1 VVQRTVGVAVVALGL
16 LCGAGAEAQ
25 QNPNTGAGQST
36 SVSGNQASI
45 NTLQNAIANAPAT
58 ATQPLVTATD
68 QVSVT
73 AQGET
78 RDVQTV
84 DSKALLQEAPGTSTI
99 QLMNRLPS
107 VSVTAADPYGAYEW
121 ALHISVRGFD
131 QNQLGFTLDD
141 VPLGDMSY
149 GNLNGLHITRALID
163 ENLGSA
169 KISQGT
175 GGLDVA
181 SNSNLGGAIQYYSDD
196 PSDKRGFQVSQSF
209 GSFNGH
215 RSFARFDSGLLPTHT
230 KFFFDGVFQLSDKWK
245 SAGQRDQ
252 KYYQFN
258 TKVEQFIGSKGMLT
272 FYADYDNRAEVD
284 YQDLNKVWASKLGYR
299 WDNYGNWGDALQAA
313 NAYNAQGGGG
323 KVFAG
328 IPTVFPYPVST
339 LQSGFGD
346 LSNDPEDAG
355 YFGGG
360 GLRKDLLTYLKYQT
374 AITSHLNLKTTIY
387 GHSNKGVGTW
397 YTPYNPTYDNTGTEV
412 SPISMRTSE
421 YGIQRGGVVSS
432 LSYET
437 TRNTLE
443 GGVWFE
449 RENFTLARRYYATS
463 LASPIHS
470 LYDFPT
476 DPFYTMWAYD
486 FGTTVYQIHLQ
497 DQYKLRNNVTLSAG
511 FKTAETSTT
520 GNISNYDSGVIHAG
534 TALSSYAQGTLTSGK
549 PFMPQ
554 VGVNWKLDKENEVF
568 ADVAENTRAFQ
579 TGGNGFATSP
589 WGTSQ
594 AGFNSLTNNLKAESS
609 WSEEAGYRHTGKM
622 IVAQANYFHVNFSN
636 RLLAIAQGPAI
647 AGAAALLANV
657 GGVTT
662 NGVDGAIQVRTQSG
676 WSLYN
681 ALTLNKSAYD
691 SNYNVTNSSGV
702 VTTIETAGKIAVDS
716 PEFLYKNE
724 LQYATPKNIEIHIAS
739 DYMSKRYFTYTN
751 DNSVGGRF
759 IANFGT
765 SYHVD
770 EVGIFDQLK
779 LQLNVTN
786 LANTKYWSAIGT
798 NSFLASDPTSVDL
811 NTLQVGA
818 PRTISGAFSMRF

>member
-1 VVQRTVGVAVVALGL
+1 MVATSL
-16 LCGAGAEAQ
+16 LCGASLEAQ
-25 QNPNTGAGQST
+25 QNLGQAPSPQ
-36 SVSGNQASI
+36 GNQAQI
-45 NTLQNAIANAPAT
+45 ATLQTAIANAAAASPT
-58 ATQPLVTATD
+58 TPQVTATD

-84 DSKALLQEAPGTSTI
+84 DAKALLQEAPGTSTI

-163 ENLGSA
+163 ENLGEA
-169 KISQGT
+169 RISQGT
-175 GGLDVA
+175 AGLDVA
-181 SNSNLGGAIQYYSDD
+181 SNSNLGGAIQYFSND
-196 PSDKRGFQVSQSF
+196 PSDKRGVQLSQSF
-209 GSFNGH
+209 GSFDGH
-215 RSFARFDSGLLPTHT
+215 RSFARYDSGLLPTHT
-230 KFFFDGVFQLSDKWK
+230 KFFIDGVFQLSDKWK

-299 WDNYGNWGDALQAA
+299 WDNYGNWGQALQAA
-313 NAYNAQGGGG
+313 NAYNAIEGNH
-323 KVFAG
+323 VFAG
-328 IPTVFPYPVST
+328 IPTTFPYPVNT
-339 LQSGFGD
+339 LQSSPTD

-360 GLRKDLLTYLKYQT
+360 GLRKDFLTYLKYQT

-387 GHSNKGVGTW
+387 GHTNKGVGTW
-397 YTPYNPTYDNTGTEV
+397 YTPYDPTYDNTGTEI

-437 TRNTLE
+437 ARNTLE

-449 RENFTLARRYYATS
+449 RENFTLARRYYGTT
-463 LASPIHS
+463 LANPVHS

-476 DPFYTMWAYD
+476 DPFYTQWAYD

-511 FKTAETSTT
+511 FKTSETSST
-520 GNISNYDSGVIHAG
+520 GNITNYNNGVAAANEG
-534 TALSSYAQGTLTSGK
+534 TTLSDYAQGTLTSGK

-554 VGVNWKLDKENEVF
+554 AGVNWKLDKENEVF

-579 TGGNGFATSP
+579 TGGNDFGTSP
-589 WGTSQ
+589 WGTNQ
-594 AGFNSLTNNLKAESS
+594 AGFNALTNNLKAESS
-609 WSEEAGYRHTGKM
+609 WSEEVGYRHTEKL

-636 RLLAIAQGPAI
+636 RLLAIQQGPAI
-647 AGAAALLANV
+647 AGAASLLSNV

-662 NGVDGAIQVRTQSG
+662 NGVDGAIQVRIPSG

-681 ALTLNKSAYD
+681 ALTLNRSAYD
-691 SNYNVTNSSGV
+691 SNYNQTNSSGV
-702 VTTIETAGKIAVDS
+702 VQTIDIAGKVAVDS
-716 PEFLYKNE
+716 PEVLYKNE
-724 LQYATPKNIEIHIAS
+724 LQYATPKNFEVHIAS

-751 DNSVGGRF
+751 DNSVSGRF

-798 NSFLASDPTSVDL
+798 NSFVASDPTSVDN